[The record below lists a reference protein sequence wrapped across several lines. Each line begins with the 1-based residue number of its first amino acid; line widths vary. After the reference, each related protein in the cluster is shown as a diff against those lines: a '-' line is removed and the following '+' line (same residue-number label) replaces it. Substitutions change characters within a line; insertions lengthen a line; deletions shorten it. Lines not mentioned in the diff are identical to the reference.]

1 MKGSRVGIVDK
12 NITTQSPGSIQVVRK
27 AFEIQGRLGTN
38 PISEVKLNRGCR
50 DEIIPIL
57 SGLQFIYND
66 AQLRDKLISLV
77 AGDINERTSCDVG
90 RPGMDHWQV
99 VVLAAVRLG
108 CNFDY
113 DKLQD
118 MTENHKSLRG
128 IMGLGDWDE
137 EVGFG
142 HRRIRDTLSALKP
155 STIEKMNEAIVNAGQ
170 SIHGEASDYVR
181 ADSFVIETNIH
192 YPTESSLI
200 WDGLRTFIPLC
211 VELSRIS
218 GVDGWRQAKHLLK
231 SFKKTVQKISRIS
244 SNKGKKNTQALTTAY
259 TQLIQNAEY
268 LLKRAKTL
276 VKSVLDDAPSDDE
289 ISRCAAISHW
299 IELTE
304 RVIDTATR
312 RVIKGEKVPN
322 SDKLFSLFETHTQL
336 YRRGKAS
343 SPNQYGRLVLV
354 FEDGAGFISHYH
366 LLDRMAGDAEVVVAQ
381 TQAAQK
387 KHRGKIE
394 RASFDRG
401 FHSPENEKALLEIV
415 SEPLV
420 LPRDPKQYASRLKA
434 GKVGFH
440 KQRLHHSGV
449 ESAIGALQR
458 GNGLKRCR
466 DRSEIGFER
475 YFGLAILGRNVHT
488 LGKVLLSKNEDS
500 SSASFSKRKVA

>member
-1 MKGSRVGIVDK
+1 M
-12 NITTQSPGSIQVVRK
+12 VRR

-38 PISEVKLNRGCR
+38 PISEVKLNLECR

-57 SGLQFIYND
+57 AGLQYIYSD
-66 AQLRDKLISLV
+66 CELRGKVISLV
-77 AGDINERTSCDVG
+77 AGDINEFTSCDVG

-108 CNFDY
+108 CNLDY

-118 MTENHKSLRG
+118 MTENHRALRG
-128 IMGLGDWDE
+128 IMGIGDWDDE
-137 EVGFG
+137 DGFG
-142 HRRIRDTLSALKP
+142 HRRIRDTLSELKP
-155 STIEKMNEAIVNAGQ
+155 STIEKMNEAIVTAGQ
-170 SIHGEASDYVR
+170 TIHGHARDYAR

-211 VELSRIS
+211 VELSRHS
-218 GVDGWRQAKHLLK
+218 GIGGWRQAKYLLK
-231 SFKKTVQKISRIS
+231 SLKKIVQKISRIS
-244 SNKGKKNTQALTTAY
+244 SNKGKKDKEALKTAY
-259 TQLIQNAEY
+259 AQLIEKAGN
-268 LLKRAKTL
+268 LLERAKTL
-276 VKSVLDDAPSDDE
+276 VKSVLDDAPSEIE
-289 ISRCAAISHW
+289 ISRCLAISRW

-312 RVIKGEKVPN
+312 RVMKGEKVPN
-322 SDKLFSLFETHTQL
+322 EDKLFSLFESHTQL

-366 LLDRMAGDAEVVVAQ
+366 LLDRTANDSEVAVEQTKKAQ
-381 TQAAQK
+381 A
-387 KHRGKIE
+387 KHKGEIK

-401 FHSPENEKALLEIV
+401 FHSPENEKALAGII

-420 LPRDPKQYASRLKA
+420 LPRDPKQYAIRLKE

-449 ESAIGALQR
+449 ESAVGALQR

-475 YFGLAILGRNVHT
+475 YFGLAILGRNIHT

-500 SSASFSKRKVA
+500 SPASFSKRKVA